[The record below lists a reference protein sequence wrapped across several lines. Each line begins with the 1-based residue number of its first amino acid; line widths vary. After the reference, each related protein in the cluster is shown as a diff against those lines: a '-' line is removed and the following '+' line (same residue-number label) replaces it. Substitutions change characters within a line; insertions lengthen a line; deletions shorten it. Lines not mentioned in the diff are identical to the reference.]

1 MANKWKD
8 ILMKSP
14 FKTGE
19 QLISD
24 LKQQISDIKHERDLA
39 VSTLS
44 MQLEDAAL
52 AYEQMSDAYN
62 RLRKEM
68 QDALDA
74 RDLGLA

>member
-1 MANKWKD
+1 VEGHTDEKPIQDTEK
-8 ILMKSP
+8 LK
-14 FKTGE
+14 GE
-19 QLISD
+19 ISE

-68 QDALDA
+68 QDA
-74 RDLGLA
+74 RDTRDTGLA

>member
-8 ILMKSP
+8 IPMKSP